1 MNTKLATI
9 ILAAGKGSRMQS
21 STPKVL
27 HLVGEKPMIQHVID
41 ISKELKSEK
50 IIVVL
55 GYKADEI
62 ANQLSNET
70 LQFVFQFDQLGTA
83 HAVLQC
89 KKSMNNYNGDVLIL
103 SGDVPLITASTISQL
118 IKVHKKNDAWCT
130 LLSTDLPNPMG
141 YGRIIRDNNNNL
153 SKIIEDKDASEDE
166 KKIREIN
173 SGIYVFKTEHLFR
186 LLPHV
191 KDNNKQKEYY
201 LPDVLNLIIKEHGKI
216 AIKKTA
222 NSLEVQGINNLEQ
235 LKSINLNY
243 IEK

>member
-1 MNTKLATI
+1 MNTKFATI
-9 ILAAGKGSRMQS
+9 ILAAGKGTRMQS
-21 STPKVL
+21 SKPKVL

-55 GYKADEI
+55 GYKSDEI

-70 LQFVFQFDQLGTA
+70 LQFVYQFEQLGTA

-89 KKSMNNYNGDVLIL
+89 NKLMNNYNGEVLIL
-103 SGDVPLITASTISQL
+103 SGDVPLITVSTISQL
-118 IKVHKKNDAWCT
+118 LKVHQKTEAWCT
-130 LLSTDLPNPMG
+130 LLSTDLPNPTG
-141 YGRIIRDNNNNL
+141 YGRIIRDKNKNL
-153 SKIIEDKDASEDE
+153 SKIIEEKDASEDE

-173 SGIYVFKTEHLFR
+173 SGIYVFKTEQLFR
-186 LLPHV
+186 LLPLI
-191 KDNNKQKEYY
+191 KNNNKQKEYY
-201 LPDVLNLIIKEHGKI
+201 LPDVLNLIIKENGNI
-216 AIKKTA
+216 AIKKTV

-235 LKSINLNY
+235 LNSINLNY

>member
-1 MNTKLATI
+1 MNTKFATI
-9 ILAAGKGSRMQS
+9 ILAAGKGTRMQS

-55 GYKADEI
+55 GYKSDEI

-70 LQFVFQFDQLGTA
+70 LQFVYQFEQLGTA

-89 KKSMNNYNGDVLIL
+89 NKLMKNYNGEVLIL
-103 SGDVPLITASTISQL
+103 SGDVPLITVSTISQL
-118 IKVHKKNDAWCT
+118 LKVHQKTEAWCT
-130 LLSTDLPNPMG
+130 LLSTDLPNPTG
-141 YGRIIRDNNNNL
+141 YGRIIRDKNKNL
-153 SKIIEDKDASEDE
+153 SKIIEEKDASEDE

-173 SGIYVFKTEHLFR
+173 SGIYVFKTEQLFR
-186 LLPHV
+186 LLPLV
-191 KDNNKQKEYY
+191 KNNNKQKEYY
-201 LPDVLNLIIKEHGKI
+201 LPDVLNLIIKENGNI

-222 NSLEVQGINNLEQ
+222 NALEVQGINNLEQ
-235 LKSINLNY
+235 LNSINLNY
-243 IEK
+243 VEK

>member
-1 MNTKLATI
+1 MNTKFATI
-9 ILAAGKGSRMQS
+9 ILAAGKGTRMQS
-21 STPKVL
+21 SKPKVL

-55 GYKADEI
+55 GYKSDEI

-70 LQFVFQFDQLGTA
+70 LQFVYQFEQLGTA

-89 KKSMNNYNGDVLIL
+89 NKLMKNYNGEVLIL
-103 SGDVPLITASTISQL
+103 SGDVPLITVSTISQL
-118 IKVHKKNDAWCT
+118 LKVHQKTEAWCT
-130 LLSTDLPNPMG
+130 LLSTDLPNPTG
-141 YGRIIRDNNNNL
+141 YGRIIRDKNKNL
-153 SKIIEDKDASEDE
+153 SKIIEEKDASEDE

-173 SGIYVFKTEHLFR
+173 SGIYVFKTEQLFR
-186 LLPHV
+186 LLPLI
-191 KDNNKQKEYY
+191 KNNNKQKEYY
-201 LPDVLNLIIKEHGKI
+201 LPDVLNLIIKENGNI
-216 AIKKTA
+216 AIKKTV

-235 LKSINLNY
+235 LNSINLNY

>member
-1 MNTKLATI
+1 MNTKFATI
-9 ILAAGKGSRMQS
+9 ILAAGKGTRMQS
-21 STPKVL
+21 SKPKVL

-55 GYKADEI
+55 GYKSDEI

-70 LQFVFQFDQLGTA
+70 LQFVYQFEQLGTA

-89 KKSMNNYNGDVLIL
+89 NKLMNNYNGEVLIL
-103 SGDVPLITASTISQL
+103 SGDVPLITVSTISQL
-118 IKVHKKNDAWCT
+118 LKVHQKTEAWCT
-130 LLSTDLPNPMG
+130 LLSTDLPNPTG
-141 YGRIIRDNNNNL
+141 YGRIIRDKNKNL
-153 SKIIEDKDASEDE
+153 SKIIEEKDASEDE

-173 SGIYVFKTEHLFR
+173 SGIYVFKTEQLFR
-186 LLPHV
+186 LLPLI
-191 KDNNKQKEYY
+191 KNNNKQKEYY
-201 LPDVLNLIIKEHGKI
+201 LPDVLNLIIKENGNI

-222 NSLEVQGINNLEQ
+222 NALEVQGINNLEQ
-235 LKSINLNY
+235 LNSINLNY